1 METLIIHTEG
11 EKLKTIQNLLKLLD
25 IKYEKKKEKST
36 YNPEFV
42 KKILNSSKSVK
53 EGNIV
58 KYTPEL
64 KQEWFGK

>member
-42 KKILNSSKSVK
+42 KKILNTKNEETIPFDDNYK
-53 EGNIV
+53 QL
-58 KYTPEL
+58 L
-64 KQEWFGK
+64 KDNV

>member
-42 KKILNSSKSVK
+42 KKILNTKNEETIPFDDNYKQLLKSNV
-53 EGNIV
+53 
-58 KYTPEL
+58 
-64 KQEWFGK
+64 

>member
-42 KKILNSSKSVK
+42 KKILNTKNEKSIAVNSKNVW
-53 EGNIV
+53 EVID
-58 KYTPEL
+58 
-64 KQEWFGK
+64 

>member
-42 KKILNSSKSVK
+42 KKILNTKNEKSIAV
-53 EGNIV
+53 NIKNV
-58 KYTPEL
+58 WEVID
-64 KQEWFGK
+64 

>member
-25 IKYEKKKEKST
+25 IKYEKKKEKP

-42 KKILNSSKSVK
+42 KKIRERSINASQ
-53 EGNIV
+53 GNVTTIDP
-58 KYTPEL
+58 KDL
-64 KQEWFGK
+64 WGSL